1 MLVWNNL
8 IDKISEYIRLKG
20 EKLKLEIITQISRL
34 LAHLVAF
41 LFIAVIGV
49 FFLIFASL
57 SLGAYLNWVLDSTFL
72 GYLIVGGLYF
82 IILIGIF
89 FLLRSNKIQNWL
101 ETLFISLSEN
111 EEFSDE
117 DEI

>member
-1 MLVWNNL
+1 MQVWNKL

-41 LFIAVIGV
+41 LFIGVIGV
-49 FFLIFASL
+49 FFLIFASMA
-57 SLGAYLNWVLDSTFL
+57 LGAYLNWVMDSAFL
-72 GYLIVGGLYF
+72 GYLIVGGLYLVV
-82 IILIGIF
+82 LIGIF

-101 ETLFISLSEN
+101 ETLFIGLSEN
-111 EEFSDE
+111 EEFSNE